1 MAIKIE
7 FTGYV
12 REIKTGVS
20 EKTGKTWNLAKV
32 VHNQVRKNDAGEW
45 ENVGK
50 DFFDIFLPDGVSL
63 SEDDRVEVVGKLK
76 TSLYDKADG
85 TKGISM
91 SVNVDSIRKADAF
104 KKTDA
109 PKTESTPATKSE
121 IPATWSEVSQSA
133 PVSAEDA
140 PF

>member
-1 MAIKIE
+1 MSIKIE

-12 REIKTGVS
+12 REIKTGTS
-20 EKTGKTWNLAKV
+20 KNGKPWQLAKV

-50 DFFDIFLPDGVSL
+50 DFFDIFLPEGVSL
-63 SEDDRVEVVGKLK
+63 AEDDRVEIVGKLK

-85 TKGISM
+85 TKGISL
-91 SVNVDSIRKADAF
+91 SVNADSIRKADAF

-109 PKTESTPATKSE
+109 KKTESSALSE
-121 IPATWSEVSQSA
+121 IPATWSEVSKSES
-133 PVSAEDA
+133 VSAEDA